1 MNKTSFTTPL
11 MAFIA
16 LAFCGCKGEKQQQQP
31 NPIKVEVQTV
41 STTAS
46 GSSQDFSGTVEE
58 ESGSSLSFSA
68 TGTVKRV
75 YVSEGQMVSAGALIA
90 EVDPATVRNAHDATV
105 ATLEQAQDAYNRMK
119 QLHDKG
125 SLSDIKWIEVE
136 SKLKQAVSS
145 EKIARKSLTDCR
157 LYAPFSGYVAQKSV
171 EIGQNVIPGMEVVK
185 LVRID
190 KVKVKVSIPEEEI
203 ASVKQGE
210 TARVS
215 VAALGGRTFDG
226 KVVEKSVA
234 ANPLTRTYE
243 VKVLVPNSSRQLLP
257 GMVCDVLL
265 YNNKVE
271 TSTILLPA
279 AIVQIDIDNRPF
291 VWTAVG
297 GKAHK
302 AYIGVGESV
311 GDNVVITSGLSDGD
325 KVIVNGQQKVSEG
338 TAINEK

>member
-1 MNKTSFTTPL
+1 MKKTI
-11 MAFIA
+11 IA
-16 LAFCGCKGEKQQQQP
+16 STFLLGVLFFQGCKNVEKP
-31 NPIKVEVQTV
+31 KSAEPIKVITQTV
-41 STTAS
+41 STTAN
-46 GSSQDFSGTVEE
+46 GSSQGYSGTVEE
-58 ESGSSLSFSA
+58 ESGSSLSFST
-68 TGTVKRV
+68 TGTVQRV
-75 YVSEGQMVSAGALIA
+75 FVSEGQMVAKGALIA

-145 EKIARKSLTDCR
+145 EKIARKSLNDCK

-171 EIGQNVIPGMEVVK
+171 EMGQNVIPGMEVIK

-190 KVKVKVSIPEEEI
+190 RVKVKVSIPEEEI
-203 ASVKQGE
+203 ASVKQGQ
-210 TARVS
+210 TAKVS
-215 VAALGGRTFDG
+215 VAALGGSTFEG

-243 VKVLVPNSSRQLLP
+243 VKVLVQNSSRKLLP

-265 YNNKVE
+265 YNDNVE

-279 AIVQIDIDNRPF
+279 TVVQIDIDNRPF

-302 AYIGVGESV
+302 AYIGVGESI
-311 GDNVVITSGLSDGD
+311 GDDVVITSGLSNGD